1 MAEFDTT
8 EEDLLPVPP
17 EAAGGNEVGDL
28 EDADSL
34 FGGDAP
40 GGAPGSAGDAGGEPD
55 RRRRRGGRRRR

>member
-34 FGGDAP
+34 FGSDAPGDAP
-40 GGAPGSAGDAGGEPD
+40 GGAGGDAD